1 MIAICSILIMIITT
15 EIVAEKLPVP
25 QIPQSKDNN
34 QPFIFVLSP
43 QLSPNLARSQDSHI
57 FRLPSIESLPSMLTS
72 IVKARNNNQEQ
83 RQGRNNKQSSFKASP
98 VDPLMQRQT
107 TVIDMPVLGD
117 HNREFN
123 ENSNSSSQFDL

>member
-1 MIAICSILIMIITT
+1 MIAICSILIMIIST
-15 EIVAEKLPVP
+15 EIVAEKLPV
-25 QIPQSKDNN
+25 PQSKDNN

-43 QLSPNLARSQDSHI
+43 QLSPQLSPHLARSQDSKI

-72 IVKARNNNQEQ
+72 IVNARNNNQEQ
-83 RQGRNNKQSSFKASP
+83 RKGRNIKQSSFKPSP

-117 HNREFN
+117 HSREFN
-123 ENSNSSSQFDL
+123 ET